1 MYASTIASRGV
12 DAVRLTFSS
21 TRNELSQM
29 IAETQVH
36 RIFTWNCYYFLPVD
50 CLLRSS
56 TCSQELS

>member
-1 MYASTIASRGV
+1 M
-12 DAVRLTFSS
+12 RLTFSS